1 MGELEL
7 LVISKKELKDA
18 TIGSDTKKA
27 ILKTLDEIA
36 ERYLDPERYNRIEAF
51 GRGAM
56 AVGFTALSTAM
67 VYGLWGLVPNDVHD
81 VIFKGIAL
89 SPLVFMIYMV
99 DETLTSDIILDYIMR
114 RDGRRIKR
122 FVEEYRQ

>member
-81 VIFKGIAL
+81 VIFKGIAQ
-89 SPLVFMIYMV
+89 F
-99 DETLTSDIILDYIMR
+99 
-114 RDGRRIKR
+114 
-122 FVEEYRQ
+122 

>member
-1 MGELEL
+1 MGELLERA
-7 LVISKKELKDA
+7 KKTLDDVAASPAQKEDV
-18 TIGSDTKKA
+18 
-27 ILKTLDEIA
+27 LKTLDEIA